1 MAATTTSRM
10 FQNNNEISRQEIQG
24 AIAKAVE
31 LRALHASLMQNNN
44 SNNSP
49 ANLRV
54 YPTSAS
60 PSIFRHSSQLSS
72 QEYPVFTPSY
82 EEDPLPGYQQIQLN
96 SQVLSENWDGFG
108 LERGAADEDETDYI
122 SDYKK
127 EPSLRNTLSPS
138 SFNRMNPTFE
148 DHKSFASSCT
158 NHLTVLQSSPN
169 IDIFKSSRRIG
180 SEEIKSVTTCNRCK
194 PATISTEAEIYNNNM
209 INNNNKSSSNLP
221 PVSDS
226 HSLSHQSSQ
235 TKNKGQILTR
245 LFAKLKKKNKSE
257 KSPNRAESED
267 MSQMFKEL
275 GIMSVESLK
284 KELLEAN
291 ENKTAALMEVAEM
304 KSSLGDLKQKLEY
317 LENYCE
323 ELKNALKQTVQGRE
337 TQVSELS
344 GGGVHSKRGKSIDI
358 SREDF
363 MPVSHEAMVEG
374 FLQIVSEARLSV
386 KHFCK
391 TLVSQIEETDS
402 NLMDKL
408 NLLLQPY
415 KLNLNSRYSKAVLYH
430 LEALINQSLY
440 QDFENCVFQK
450 NGTPKVLDPNKQR
463 KAQFSS
469 FVALRNL
476 SWNEVLRKGTKYYSE
491 EFSKFCDQKMSC
503 IISTLNWSRPWP
515 EQLLQSFFVSAK
527 CIWLLHLLAFSFSP
541 PISILRVDQ
550 NRNFDSHFMEDILME
565 RQKLQQSPVK
575 VKIMV
580 MPGFYVQDKIL
591 KSKVICRHEL

>member
-44 SNNSP
+44 SKNSP
-49 ANLRV
+49 SNLRV

-60 PSIFRHSSQLSS
+60 PSIFHHSSQLSS

-108 LERGAADEDETDYI
+108 LERGLDEDETDYI

-127 EPSLRNTLSPS
+127 EPSLRNTLSPN

-158 NHLTVLQSSPN
+158 NHLTVIHSSPN
-169 IDIFKSSRRIG
+169 IDSFKSSRRIG
-180 SEEIKSVTTCNRCK
+180 SEEIKFVTTCNRCK
-194 PATISTEAEIYNNNM
+194 PETISTEAEIYNNNM
-209 INNNNKSSSNLP
+209 INNNKNSSNLP

-226 HSLSHQSSQ
+226 HSLPHQSSQ

-257 KSPNRAESED
+257 KSPNRDESED

-291 ENKTAALMEVAEM
+291 ENKTASLMEV
-304 KSSLGDLKQKLEY
+304 Y

-323 ELKNALKQTVQGRE
+323 ELKNTLKQTVQGRE

-363 MPVSHEAMVEG
+363 MSVSHEAMVEG
-374 FLQIVSEARLSV
+374 FLQIVLEARLSFV
-386 KHFCK
+386 HLIGIAL
-391 TLVSQIEETDS
+391 TQIEETYS
-402 NLMDKL
+402 KLMDKL
-408 NLLLQPY
+408 NLRLQPY

-469 FVALRNL
+469 FIALRNL
-476 SWNEVLRKGTKYYSE
+476 SWHEVLRKGTKYYSE
-491 EFSKFCDQKMSC
+491 EFSKFCDQKISC

-541 PISILRVDQ
+541 PISILRVDE